1 MALLIENKTFAKI
14 GHMSFLSNLDNLRPT
29 LKGDRGVALEYV
41 VLCHNYLLSPEDN
54 FKKVT
59 DIQTDDLKWNLIL
72 KQW

>member
-1 MALLIENKTFAKI
+1 
-14 GHMSFLSNLDNLRPT
+14 MSFLSTLDHLRPT
-29 LKGDRGVALEYV
+29 LKGDRGAALVYV

-59 DIQTDDLKWNLIL
+59 DIQTDGLKWNLIL